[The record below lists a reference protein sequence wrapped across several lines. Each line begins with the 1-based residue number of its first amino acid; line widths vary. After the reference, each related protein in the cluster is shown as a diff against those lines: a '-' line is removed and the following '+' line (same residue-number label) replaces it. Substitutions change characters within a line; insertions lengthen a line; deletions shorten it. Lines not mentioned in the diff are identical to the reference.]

1 MVKGFRPGNQ
11 KLEPIYNTLQSL
23 FRVQQSDFAF

>member
-1 MVKGFRPGNQ
+1 MAKEFRLRTQ

-23 FRVQQSDFAF
+23 LRAKQSDFAF